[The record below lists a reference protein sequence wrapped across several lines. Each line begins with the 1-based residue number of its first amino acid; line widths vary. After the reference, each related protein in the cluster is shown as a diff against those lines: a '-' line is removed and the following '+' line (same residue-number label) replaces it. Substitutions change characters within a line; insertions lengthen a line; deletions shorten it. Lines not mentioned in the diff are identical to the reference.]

1 MRKLGLMLAVS
12 ALVAAV
18 VACGGSSS
26 TDKTA
31 TPSAA
36 SEKSPAASQTPTADA
51 SKEETAFAKSMLL
64 TAEDFP
70 SGWVETPNTTNDEDN
85 PLNAVC
91 GKATEKGKTGRA
103 TSSDFA
109 ADANA
114 PTISEVVIV
123 FGKDDDA
130 SAAIDAVPAL
140 IDCAVKAIND
150 GKLNNSGVEF
160 SGTASKKVTVA
171 APGDKSY
178 AFQITTTGKVTGQA
192 GSEETLYFTLVF
204 AKKGRIGYQI
214 SAQGSG
220 EPPDPA
226 GDAAYAK
233 KAAEKIKQQP

>member
-1 MRKLGLMLAVS
+1 MRKFGLMLAVAS
-12 ALVAAV
+12 LVAV
-18 VACGGSSS
+18 IMACGGSSS
-26 TDKTA
+26 KDKTA
-31 TPSAA
+31 TPNAGSD
-36 SEKSPAASQTPTADA
+36 KSPAASQTPTADA
-51 SKEETAFAKSMLL
+51 SKDENAFANSMLL
-64 TAEDFP
+64 TAADFP
-70 SGWVETPNTTNDEDN
+70 SGWVETPNTTNDEEN
-85 PLNAVC
+85 PLNAAC

-114 PTISEVVIV
+114 PTISEVVLI
-123 FGKDDDA
+123 FGKDGDA

-160 SGTASKKVTVA
+160 SGTTSAKVTVD
-171 APGDKSY
+171 APGDKTY
-178 AFQITTTGKVTGQA
+178 AYQIKTTGKLTGQA
-192 GSEETLYFTLVF
+192 GSEQALYFTLVF

-226 GDAAYAK
+226 EDAAYAQ
-233 KAAEKIKQQP
+233 KAAAKIKQQP